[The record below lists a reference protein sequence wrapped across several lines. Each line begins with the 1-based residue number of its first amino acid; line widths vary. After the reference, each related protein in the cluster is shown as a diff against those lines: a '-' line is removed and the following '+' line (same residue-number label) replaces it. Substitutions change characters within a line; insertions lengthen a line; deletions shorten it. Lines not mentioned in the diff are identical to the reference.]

1 MKLQEKV
8 IERLIKMIIINKKKS
23 KKNNNENNNYFG
35 RIHRKTNIILKE
47 NKREGILKIK
57 GKIK

>member
-1 MKLQEKV
+1 
-8 IERLIKMIIINKKKS
+8 MIIINKKKS
-23 KKNNNENNNYFG
+23 QKNNNENNNYFG